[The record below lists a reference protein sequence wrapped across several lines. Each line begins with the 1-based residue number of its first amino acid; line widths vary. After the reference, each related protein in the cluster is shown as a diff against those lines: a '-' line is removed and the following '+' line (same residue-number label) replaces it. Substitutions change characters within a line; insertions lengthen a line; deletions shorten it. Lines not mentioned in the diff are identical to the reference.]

1 MSPLKRKQIFWF
13 VALYVGSLVAY
24 AMIAG
29 AERSLL
35 KLIH

>member
-1 MSPLKRKQIFWF
+1 MSPLKRNRIFWF
-13 VALYVGSLVAY
+13 VVLYLGSLVAY

-35 KLIH
+35 KLLH